1 MKTIMLG
8 GIAFIFFAG
17 AAGLSWFLWSEPPAD
32 ESVVAVK
39 DEATGQP
46 PGDVPDDQVVGI
58 HSRPASAEQLFR
70 MGVLLRKQQQGLIR
84 QREGL
89 QEQERRLKLVY
100 QDIAN
105 HQRQLAGMHAELRD
119 KVATGETLLDKLRGE
134 RHMLEKI
141 RSEAEAAKQRAQ
153 DPNTDETAR
162 ANIKQIAGWFEEMET
177 PAAAKIIQDMTNDG
191 QTDFAVQLLS
201 QVDDRKASGILSAI
215 NDEQLVQLLLKNMRQ
230 MVRTAKKP
238 RR

>member
-1 MKTIMLG
+1 MKAIMLG
-8 GIAFIFFAG
+8 VIAFIFFAG

-32 ESVVAVK
+32 ESVAAVN
-39 DEATGQP
+39 DEATAEPSGNA
-46 PGDVPDDQVVGI
+46 PDDQVVGI

-70 MGVLLRKQQQGLIR
+70 MGVLLREQQQGLIR

-100 QDIAN
+100 QDIDN
-105 HQRQLAGMHAELRD
+105 HQRQLDGIYAELRD

-134 RHMLEKI
+134 RQMLEKI
-141 RSEAEAAKQRAQ
+141 RSEAEAAKQQAQ
-153 DPNTDETAR
+153 DPNMDETAR
-162 ANIKQIAGWFEEMET
+162 ANTKKIAGWFEEMET
-177 PAAAKIIQDMTNDG
+177 PAAAKIIQDMANDG

-201 QVDDRKASGILSAI
+201 QVDDRQASGILSAI
-215 NDEQLVQLLLKNMRQ
+215 NDEQLVQDLLKKMRQ